1 MKKNKI
7 YLLTIL
13 LTLASCSGGSTDQ
26 EFPAINKVEDHI
38 KTIKIPKEIS
48 SGKEIFDMDFS
59 RVVKDFDIVA
69 LETTPEALVGSI
81 DELFFDDEKIFVVD
95 RRVAKSI
102 FIFKQNGEFISKIDR
117 VGRGPT
123 EYFEIWDATIDKR
136 QKHIIIQDLEGRKFQ
151 YYDYNGDYLFKKK
164 MPFLFT
170 SFEILDSATMAFY
183 TSRSYNIDFP
193 GLHHKADI
201 AIGKVDG
208 TVHFIHKSK
217 TYKDDFTYS
226 NYSPRISKFNNHVN
240 FNPRYNDTIF
250 KITKNQLIAEYVLD
264 FQGKGI
270 PESRWPDMTNREF
283 KKAIRKYPYFTGE
296 YVTLDKYLYLKIIS
310 PVRAGSLVIN
320 FIYNKVNKEI
330 IFGNGVIIGN
340 ERVSNP
346 ELGFLLSPA
355 MITSFKE
362 NTLVC
367 AIRQDQ
373 AEARSEIL
381 KGLFKEKNVPFP
393 KDFSIQSNPVLMFYH
408 LK

>member
-13 LTLASCSGGSTDQ
+13 LTLASCNGGSSDQ
-26 EFPAINKVEDHI
+26 VFPAINKVEDHI
-38 KTIKIPKEIS
+38 KIIKIPKEILS
-48 SGKEIFDMDFS
+48 SNKKKVLFDPS
-59 RVVKDFDIVA
+59 LVVKDFDLVA
-69 LETTPEALVGSI
+69 LETTPEALVGNI
-81 DELFFDDEKIFVVD
+81 DELFFDDEKIFVID

-123 EYFEIWDATIDKR
+123 EYFEIWDATIDKS
-136 QKHIIIQDLEGRKFQ
+136 QKHIIIEDLEGRKFQ
-151 YYDYNGDYLFKKK
+151 YYDYKGDYLFKKK

-170 SFEILDSATMAFY
+170 SFEVLDSATMAFH

-201 AIGKVDG
+201 TIGKVDG
-208 TVHFIHKSK
+208 TVNFIHKSK
-217 TYKDDFTYS
+217 TYRDDFTYS
-226 NYSPRISKFNNHVN
+226 NYSHRISKFNNHVN

-250 KITKNQLIAEYVLD
+250 RVTNNRLIAEYVLD

-270 PESRWPDMTNREF
+270 PESRWPNMTNREF
-283 KKAIRKYPYFTGE
+283 KEAIRKYHFFTGE
-296 YVTLDKYLYLKIIS
+296 YVTLDKYLYLDIHS
-310 PVRAGSLVIN
+310 PEYRSHLV
-320 FIYNKVNKEI
+320 YNKVNGEI
-330 IFGNGVIIGN
+330 TFGNTTLIGTEKGHN
-340 ERVSNP
+340 YEFSFFDTP
-346 ELGFLLSPA
+346 
-355 MITSFKE
+355 ITSFKG

-367 AIRQDQ
+367 VVNQINAD
-373 AEARSEIL
+373 AASEIL

-393 KDFSIQSNPVLMFYH
+393 EDFSIQSNPVLMFYH

>member
-1 MKKNKI
+1 MKKNQI

-13 LTLASCSGGSTDQ
+13 LTLASCNGGSSDK
-26 EFPAINKVEDHI
+26 EFPTINKVEDHI
-38 KTIKIPKEIS
+38 KIIKIPKEILS
-48 SGKEIFDMDFS
+48 SNKKEVLFDPS
-59 RVVKDFDIVA
+59 LVVKDFDIVA
-69 LETTPEALVGSI
+69 LETTPEALVGNI
-81 DELFFDDEKIFVVD
+81 DKLFFNDEKIFVID

-123 EYFEIWDATIDKR
+123 EYFEIWDATIDKSE
-136 QKHIIIQDLEGRKFQ
+136 KHIIIQDLEGRKFQ

-170 SFEILDSATMAFY
+170 SFEILDSATMVFY

-201 AIGKVDG
+201 TIGKVEG
-208 TVHFIHKSK
+208 TVDFIHKSK
-217 TYKDDFTYS
+217 TYRDDFTYS
-226 NYSPRISKFNNHVN
+226 NRSHRISNFNNHVN

-250 KITKNQLIAEYVLD
+250 KITNNRLIAEYVLD

-270 PESRWPDMTNREF
+270 PESRWPDMTDREF
-283 KKAIRKYPYFTGE
+283 QKAIRKYPYFTGE
-296 YVTLDKYLYLKIIS
+296 YVTLDKYLYLDIHS
-310 PVRAGSLVIN
+310 PKYRSHL
-320 FIYNKVNKEI
+320 IYNKMNGEI
-330 IFGNGVIIGN
+330 TFGNTTLIGTEKGHN
-340 ERVSNP
+340 YEFSFFDTP
-346 ELGFLLSPA
+346 
-355 MITSFKE
+355 ITSFKE

-367 AIRQDQ
+367 VVNQIN

-393 KDFSIQSNPVLMFYH
+393 EDFSIQSNPVLMFYH

>member
-1 MKKNKI
+1 M
-7 YLLTIL
+7 
-13 LTLASCSGGSTDQ
+13 
-26 EFPAINKVEDHI
+26 
-38 KTIKIPKEIS
+38 
-48 SGKEIFDMDFS
+48 
-59 RVVKDFDIVA
+59 
-69 LETTPEALVGSI
+69 
-81 DELFFDDEKIFVVD
+81 
-95 RRVAKSI
+95 
-102 FIFKQNGEFISKIDR
+102 
-117 VGRGPT
+117 
-123 EYFEIWDATIDKR
+123 
-136 QKHIIIQDLEGRKFQ
+136 
-151 YYDYNGDYLFKKK
+151 FKKK
-164 MPFLFT
+164 MPFLFD
-170 SFEILDSATMAFY
+170 SFELLDSVAMAFH

-217 TYKDDFTYS
+217 TYRDDFTFG
-226 NYSPRISKFNNHVN
+226 NRTKRISKFNDIVRY
-240 FNPRYNDTIF
+240 NPTYNDTIF
-250 KITKNQLIAEYVLD
+250 SVTNNRLVAEYVLD

-283 KKAIRKYPYFTGE
+283 KKAIRKYLFFTGE

-320 FIYNKVNKEI
+320 FIYNKINEEI

-340 ERVSNP
+340 EKVSNP
-346 ELGFLLSPA
+346 ELGFFTRPA

-381 KGLFKEKNVPFP
+381 KELFKEKNVPFP
-393 KDFSIQSNPVLMFYH
+393 EDFSIQSNPVLMFYH

>member
-1 MKKNKI
+1 MKKNQI
-7 YLLTIL
+7 YLLIIL
-13 LTLASCSGGSTDQ
+13 LVLISCDGGSSDQ
-26 EFPAINKVEDHI
+26 EFPAIDKVEDHI
-38 KTIKIPKEIS
+38 KIIKIPKEIS
-48 SGKEIFDMDFS
+48 SGKEIFNMDFN
-59 RVVKDFDIVA
+59 RVVKDFDVVA
-69 LETTPEALVGSI
+69 LETTPEALVGNI
-81 DELFFDDEKIFVVD
+81 DELFFDDEKIFVID

-117 VGRGPT
+117 VGRGPV
-123 EYFEIWDATIDKR
+123 EYFEIWDATIDKS

-170 SFEILDSATMAFY
+170 SFEILDSATMAFHTY
-183 TSRSYNIDFP
+183 RSYNIDFP

-217 TYKDDFTYS
+217 TYRDDFTFVNS
-226 NYSPRISKFNNHVN
+226 MKEISKFNDVV
-240 FNPRYNDTIF
+240 RYNPTYSDTIF
-250 KITKNQLIAEYVLD
+250 RVTNNRLITEYVLD

-270 PESRWPDMTNREF
+270 PESRWPDMTDREF
-283 KKAIRKYPYFTGE
+283 EVVTRKYPYFTGV

-320 FIYNKVNKEI
+320 FIYNKANEEI

-340 ERVSNP
+340 EKVSNP
-346 ELGFLLSPA
+346 ELGFFLSPA

-393 KDFSIQSNPVLMFYH
+393 EDFSIQSNPVLMFYH